1 MLTQRNASNRQEA
14 CTVLSDGACRTAGTH
29 LIAMAVFRIFSL
41 ARSSKSLRL
50 MVKLSP
56 CRGAS
61 DVGAG
66 LGAERSIKTLEDH
79 AKKINR
85 GLRNRGL
92 FQNVSV
98 DCTLY
103 HRMHAESPFQHINFR
118 YTALAPRKL
127 TTPQQR
133 KTQIFQGCV
142 RFAAV
147 IIIDRVFC
155 LGFSDFPAF
164 FIKEDIQAFLLVCS
178 LFNFLIYLRNIST
191 FSSLSCLFFQGN
203 EENQDKRA

>member
-1 MLTQRNASNRQEA
+1 MYQYVRSLPLHQVLTILLIQRNASNRQEA
-14 CTVLSDGACRTAGTH
+14 CTVLSDEACRTAGTH

-56 CRGAS
+56 CRGAW

-66 LGAERSIKTLEDH
+66 LGAERSIKTLKDH
-79 AKKINR
+79 VKKQNR
-85 GLRNRGL
+85 GLRNGGM
-92 FQNVSV
+92 FQNVIV
-98 DCTLY
+98 DHTSY
-103 HRMHAESPFQHINFR
+103 HRVHTESPFQHINFR
-118 YTALAPRKL
+118 YTALATRKL
-127 TTPQQR
+127 KTPEQR

-147 IIIDRVFC
+147 VIDRMFC
-155 LGFSDFPAF
+155 LEFTD
-164 FIKEDIQAFLLVCS
+164 
-178 LFNFLIYLRNIST
+178 LRNIST

-203 EENQDKRA
+203 QENQDKRA